1 MCFIFTSKGGS
12 QDETLFNFVNNFENT
27 NDCRLY
33 LDYSKS
39 SHHAFYSTLFN
50 EQGERSFCRDI
61 FNYKYYSEFY
71 SVFLGGYLGDNYN
84 RKKTVNYIH
93 FLYAICLIILSITVT
108 MDGTGLVIF
117 CIAIFVF
124 QLLFAASEP
133 IFEAAIMDAIYED
146 VRAYVYQLNYWM
158 FNIGTAIG
166 MALGALLY
174 LGHKHLLFILF
185 FVAMLVSWYLFE
197 KYYDVKQVISKKG
210 DVTTKFKHFLKAI
223 EM

>member
-1 MCFIFTSKGGS
+1 MP
-12 QDETLFNFVNNFENT
+12 N
-27 NDCRLY
+27 
-33 LDYSKS
+33 YSKYYGYYGRYWFS
-39 SHHAFYSTLFN
+39 YILYCY
-50 EQGERSFCRDI
+50 FC
-61 FNYKYYSEFY
+61 
-71 SVFLGGYLGDNYN
+71 
-84 RKKTVNYIH
+84 
-93 FLYAICLIILSITVT
+93 
-108 MDGTGLVIF
+108 
-117 CIAIFVF
+117 F

-197 KYYDVKQVISKKG
+197 KYYDVKQVISKRA
-210 DVTTKFKHFLKAI
+210 TLRLSLNIFLKAI

>member
-1 MCFIFTSKGGS
+1 MP
-12 QDETLFNFVNNFENT
+12 N
-27 NDCRLY
+27 
-33 LDYSKS
+33 YSKYYGYYGRYWFS
-39 SHHAFYSTLFN
+39 YILYCY
-50 EQGERSFCRDI
+50 FC
-61 FNYKYYSEFY
+61 
-71 SVFLGGYLGDNYN
+71 
-84 RKKTVNYIH
+84 
-93 FLYAICLIILSITVT
+93 
-108 MDGTGLVIF
+108 
-117 CIAIFVF
+117 F

-197 KYYDVKQVISKKG
+197 KYYDVKQVISKRA
-210 DVTTKFKHFLKAI
+210 TLRLNLNIF
-223 EM
+223 